1 MMPRFAR
8 RLLLLAT
15 IEISAVL
22 AVLILFVAFF
32 AFGSYV
38 RSLDAVIQT
47 TLAELTAAVSSMPS
61 PHDAHAAAQM
71 AASTLLPA
79 GVEAVFIDS
88 NHRIVV
94 YRQRREPQLVVDV
107 RPRGDLSGDP
117 RATGPLARAIVG
129 LATAF
134 GLQPSRAKIGATQII
149 VKENDSL
156 LVANVRSFL
165 LPLMVALALALLLGY
180 LLARVLTRQVLRPL
194 LDVTAALSR
203 FAAGDLTP
211 QTIPADSHHELG
223 SLAVAYNGAIA
234 QMERAFAERERAN
247 ASMRQFIADAGHQLR
262 TPLTVVRGFIS
273 ILRKGTTGTADRDHI
288 LEMMGQQ
295 ASIMGSLIDKLM
307 LLEHWED
314 EPSTAAEPI
323 DIGCLVTDLVT
334 PIAETHPERKV
345 HIDADSG
352 LLAAIDPS
360 EFGHALTNL
369 LDNALKYT
377 SGSIAVTVR
386 SDGANLAVE
395 VSDQGPGIA
404 ADDAAHVFD
413 RFHRGERRDV
423 DGSGLGLA
431 IAKRAIERARGTLS
445 LTSDPLTGSAFVI
458 RLPRVHRAVRAP
470 APV

>member
-8 RLLLLAT
+8 RLLFLAT
-15 IEISAVL
+15 VEISAAL
-22 AVLILFVAFF
+22 SVLILVVTFF

-38 RSLDAVIQT
+38 RSVNALVQT
-47 TLAELTAAVSSMPS
+47 TLGELAAAVSAMPS
-61 PHDAHAAAQM
+61 PHDADAAARM
-71 AASTLLPA
+71 AASTLLPV
-79 GVEAVFIDS
+79 GIEAVFIDS

-94 YRQRREPQLVVDV
+94 YRQRKEPQLVLDV

-117 RATGPLARAIVG
+117 RSKEPFSRTIVG

-134 GLQPSRAKIGATQII
+134 GLQPSRQKIGATQII
-149 VKENDSL
+149 VKENDNL
-156 LVANVRSFL
+156 LVANVRSFF
-165 LPLMVALALALLLGY
+165 LPLVVALALALLFGY

-273 ILRKGTTGTADRDHI
+273 ILRKGSTGADDRDHI

-295 ASIMGSLIDKLM
+295 AGIMGSLIDKLM

-314 EPSTAAEPI
+314 EPACAAEPI
-323 DIGCLVTDLVT
+323 DIGCLTTDLVT
-334 PIAETHPERKV
+334 PIAEAHPERTV
-345 HIDADSG
+345 RIHADPG

-369 LDNALKYT
+369 VDNALKYT
-377 SGSIAVTVR
+377 RGTVAIKVR
-386 SDGANLAVE
+386 DDGPYLAVE
-395 VSDQGPGIA
+395 VNDEGPGIA
-404 ADDAAHVFD
+404 ADDAARVFD

-445 LTSDPLTGSAFVI
+445 LTSDPRTGSTFVI
-458 RLPRVHRAVRAP
+458 RLPRVHRDTRTP

>member
-8 RLLLLAT
+8 RLLVLAT
-15 IEISAVL
+15 IEISATL
-22 AVLILFVAFF
+22 AISILIVAFF

-38 RSLDAVIQT
+38 RSLSATLDS
-47 TLAELTAAVSSMPS
+47 TLAELTAVVSAMPS
-61 PHDAHAAAQM
+61 PQNAHAAARM
-71 AASTLLPA
+71 AASTFLPA
-79 GVEAVFIDS
+79 GIEAVFIDS
-88 NHRIVV
+88 DHRIVV
-94 YRQRREPQLVVDV
+94 YRPQRRDSQVIVDV

-117 RATGPLARAIVG
+117 QATGPLARAIVG

-134 GLQPSRAKIGATQII
+134 GMQPRRAKIGALQII
-149 VKENDSL
+149 VKENDRL

-165 LPLMVALALALLLGY
+165 LPVVLVLMLALLLGY

-194 LDVTAALSR
+194 LDVTAALQR

-211 QTIPADSHHELG
+211 QTIPVDSHHELG
-223 SLAVAYNGAIA
+223 SLAIAYNGAID
-234 QMERAFAERERAN
+234 QMERAFSERERAN

-273 ILRKGTTGTADRDHI
+273 ILRKGATDREHI

-295 ASIMGSLIDKLM
+295 ACIMGSLIDKLM

-314 EPSTAAEPI
+314 EPSTSAEPI
-323 DIGCLVTDLVT
+323 DIGRLVTDLLT
-334 PIAETHPERKV
+334 PIAETHPQRTIRIE
-345 HIDADSG
+345 ADSG

-360 EFGHALTNL
+360 EFGHAITNL
-369 LDNALKYT
+369 VDNALKYT
-377 SGSIAVTVR
+377 NGAIDVR
-386 SDGANLAVE
+386 VHDQGAYLAVE
-395 VSDQGPGIA
+395 ISDEGPGIA

-431 IAKRAIERARGTLS
+431 IAKRAIERAQGTLT
-445 LTSDPLTGSAFVI
+445 LESDVQAGSKFVI
-458 RLPRVHRAVRAP
+458 RLPRIRRETPTP
-470 APV
+470 AHA